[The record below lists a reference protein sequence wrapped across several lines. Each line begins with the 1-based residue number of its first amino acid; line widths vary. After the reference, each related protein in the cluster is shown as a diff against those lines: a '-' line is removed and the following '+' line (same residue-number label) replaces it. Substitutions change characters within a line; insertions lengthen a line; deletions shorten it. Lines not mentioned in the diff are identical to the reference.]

1 VLQCRHAGRPILR
14 LIAGN
19 PASAQEACPVLW
31 TIIGILLLLWII
43 GVALNVAGGLIHVL
57 LILAVLVLGY
67 ELLTSRRAT

>member
-1 VLQCRHAGRPILR
+1 M
-14 LIAGN
+14 
-19 PASAQEACPVLW
+19 LW

>member
-1 VLQCRHAGRPILR
+1 
-14 LIAGN
+14 
-19 PASAQEACPVLW
+19 VLW